1 MDWFNGVQLEWY
13 MWVAIMGLVLSLLH
27 ELRNF
32 PATSQSIY
40 DLRDRLDAI
49 ESENSDLREQVIDL
63 EDQVMALNNL
73 IDEIKNSAFH
83 EALKYGD
90 TNALLKMDN
99 EGNRRV

>member
-1 MDWFNGVQLEWY
+1 MDWLNGFQLEWY

-40 DLRDRLDAI
+40 DLRERLDAI
-49 ESENSDLREQVIDL
+49 EMENSDLREQVIGL
-63 EDQVMALNNL
+63 EDQVLALNNFL
-73 IDEIKNSAFH
+73 DEIKKPAYH

-90 TNALLKMDN
+90 ANALLKMDS